1 MPEENLEFKK
11 APFPAF
17 AGILTALGPG
27 IVWMALAQGSG
38 ELIWWPYIVAK
49 YGLGFLFLLIPSCF
63 LQYPLNYH
71 IARYTILTGESIFQG
86 FIRLNR
92 YFAFFLWILMTISFL
107 WLGAFVS
114 AGGTAISA
122 LTDFPHGWT
131 PKAQTLFWSYITI
144 PIFVFALLFSRVIYR
159 TIEKI
164 MFIIAIITTVG
175 LLLACLQEDVI
186 SSLGKFL
193 KGLITPEYPFPRRW
207 EFQDTTKLLTA
218 ITFAGLGGFWILFYS
233 YWLREKGAGMAKY
246 FGHITSPITGKPE
259 IIPDTGYVPDDSQPS
274 ARHKKSWEKYTV
286 IDSGIGIVGNLFTTL
301 MTCLLAYALLF
312 PKGLLPEH
320 YEIAVVQAKFFESSW
335 GIAGRIL
342 FLIIAA
348 AFLADTWL
356 TTADAVARIHTDFIY
371 AYFPSCR
378 KFSIRKWYYI
388 FLTGITI
395 ISIVTLPI
403 NEPGAL
409 IQTSAVIGF
418 LGTIIFPFL
427 LFSLN
432 YSYLPKASKTFDKPG
447 WFALTT
453 LIISGFFYLIL
464 AVLYFGIELFPELFH
479 FSGIQ

>member
-1 MPEENLEFKK
+1 MSEDLPKLKR
-11 APFPAF
+11 ATFPKF
-17 AGILTALGPG
+17 PGILAAMGPG

-49 YGLGFLFLLIPSCF
+49 YGLGFLFLLIPACF

-92 YFAFFLWILMTISFL
+92 YSALFLWVLMIVSFL

-122 LTDFPHGWT
+122 LTNFPQGWT
-131 PKAQTLFWSYITI
+131 PRAQTLFWSYVTI
-144 PIFVFALLFSRVIYR
+144 PLFVFALLFSKVVYK

-164 MFIIAIITTVG
+164 MFLFAIVTTFG
-175 LLLACLQEDVI
+175 LLFSCFQKDVVDAI
-186 SSLGKFL
+186 PSFL
-193 KGLITPEYPFPRRW
+193 KGLFIPDFTISKKW
-207 EFQDTTKLLTA
+207 DNQDTTKLLTA

-259 IIPDTGYVPDDSQPS
+259 VIPDTGFCPDDSIES
-274 ARHKKSWEKYTV
+274 SSNKKLWERYIV
-286 IDSGIGIVGNLFTTL
+286 LDSGIGIVGNLFTTL
-301 MTCLLAYALLF
+301 ITCLLAYALLF

-335 GIAGRIL
+335 GAVGRIL

-348 AFLADTWL
+348 SFLADTWL
-356 TTADAVARIHTDFIY
+356 TTADAVSRVHTDFVY
-371 AYFPSCR
+371 AYFPSSR
-378 KFSIRKWYYI
+378 KFSIRTWYYI

-395 ISIVTLPI
+395 ISLVTMPI
-403 NEPGAL
+403 DEPGVL
-409 IQTSAVIGF
+409 IQISAVIGF
-418 LGTIIFPFL
+418 LGTILFPFL
-427 LFSLN
+427 LFFLN
-432 YSYLPKASKTFDKPG
+432 YSYLPKTANTFEKPG
-447 WFALTT
+447 RFALTT
-453 LIISGFFYLIL
+453 LIVSGGFYLIL
-464 AVLYFGIELFPELFH
+464 AVLYFGIKLFPGFFD
-479 FSGIQ
+479 FS

>member
-1 MPEENLEFKK
+1 MAQDLPRFKR
-11 APFPAF
+11 ATFPKF
-17 AGILTALGPG
+17 PGIIVALGPG

-49 YGLGFLFLLIPSCF
+49 YGLGFLFLLIPACF

-92 YFAFFLWILMTISFL
+92 YFALFLWILMIVSFL

-122 LTDFPHGWT
+122 LTDFPPGWT
-131 PKAQTLFWSYITI
+131 ARAQTLFWSYVTI
-144 PIFVFALLFSRVIYR
+144 PFFVFALLFSRIIYR

-164 MFIIAIITTVG
+164 MFLIAIITTLG
-175 LLLACLQEDVI
+175 LLLSCFQKDVVDALPSFI
-186 SSLGKFL
+186 
-193 KGLITPEYPFPRRW
+193 KGLFIPDFILSKKWDPK
-207 EFQDTTKLLTA
+207 DTTKLLTA

-259 IIPDTGYVPDDSQPS
+259 VIPDTGFCPDDSIES
-274 ARHKKSWEKYTV
+274 LSNKKLWIRYIV
-286 IDSGIGIVGNLFTTL
+286 LDSGIGIIGNLFTTL

-335 GIAGRIL
+335 GSAGRIL

-348 AFLADTWL
+348 SFLADTWL
-356 TTADAVARIHTDFIY
+356 TTADAVSRVHTDFVY
-371 AYFPSCR
+371 AYFPSSR
-378 KFSIRKWYYI
+378 KFSIRTWYYI

-395 ISIVTLPI
+395 ISLITLPI
-403 NEPGAL
+403 DEPGVL

-427 LFSLN
+427 LFFLN
-432 YSYLPKASKTFDKPG
+432 YSYLPKIARTFEKPG
-447 WFALTT
+447 RFALTT
-453 LIISGFFYLIL
+453 LIVSGVSYLIL
-464 AVLYFGIELFPELFH
+464 AVLYFGIKLSPEFLNL
-479 FSGIQ
+479 SGIQ